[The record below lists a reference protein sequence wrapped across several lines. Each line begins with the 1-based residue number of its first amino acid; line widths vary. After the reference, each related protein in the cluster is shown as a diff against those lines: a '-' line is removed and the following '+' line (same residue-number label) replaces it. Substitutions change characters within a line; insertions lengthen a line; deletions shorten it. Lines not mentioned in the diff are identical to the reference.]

1 MVGYLVRLRLRLAWR
16 SLTASTGRIVASAVV
31 LLHALGP
38 LVVLGADGAAPR
50 AGRSRRS
57 PWRPSPSSGRSWPCS
72 GPARTRSTRP
82 APPSRPAA
90 AASWSPGLLVAGL
103 LGPGAIAVGVL
114 GVFGVLVVVAW
125 RSEPLP
131 LLVGVLQLVLGVV
144 LCTLA
149 VRTTVTGLGAVLG

>member
-31 LLHALGP
+31 LLHALGL

-82 APPSRPAA
+82 ASPSRPAA
-90 AASWSPGLLVAGL
+90 AASWSPACSPRACSVPERSPSASSASSASSWSS
-103 LGPGAIAVGVL
+103 PGAP
-114 GVFGVLVVVAW
+114 
-125 RSEPLP
+125 SPCP

-144 LCTLA
+144 LCILA

>member
-90 AASWSPGLLVAGL
+90 AASWSPACSSRACSVPERSPSASSWSS
-103 LGPGAIAVGVL
+103 PGAP
-114 GVFGVLVVVAW
+114 
-125 RSEPLP
+125 SPCP